1 MALGDPYATTAELKI
16 RLGVDDEDDDTK
28 LESALRTASAG
39 INGFTGRQFN
49 NTAVA
54 TARRYRL
61 DTPTRVVVDDFHTTT
76 DLMVATDEGDT
87 GIFGTIWAAT
97 DYDIEPLNGVVDGEP
112 GWPYWKI
119 RAVNSRW
126 FPCGRRPTVQ
136 VTARWGWAAVPE
148 DVHEACLVSAVEI
161 FKLKDAPFG
170 VGGYTDF
177 GIMRVRDNPFVA
189 RMLARYQTNVFL
201 VA

>member
-1 MALGDPYATTAELKI
+1 MALGDPYATVLELKN
-16 RLGVDDEDDDTK
+16 RLGVDDEADDTK
-28 LESALRTASAG
+28 LDNALRAASTG
-39 INGFTGRQFN
+39 INSFTGRQFN
-49 NTAVA
+49 KDAVA
-54 TARRYRL
+54 TARRYRAE
-61 DTPTRVVVDDFHTTT
+61 TYRKVVVDDFHATTG
-76 DLMVATDEGDT
+76 LVVATDEGDT
-87 GIFGTIWAAT
+87 GTFGTAWSAT
-97 DYDIEPLNGVVDGEP
+97 DYDLEPLNGVVDGEP
-112 GWPYWKI
+112 GWPYRKV

-136 VTARWGWAAVPE
+136 ITAQWGWAAVPE
-148 DVHEACLVSAVEI
+148 DVHEACLISAVEM

-189 RMLARYQTNVFL
+189 RMLGRYQTSAFL